1 MGVSSYDEMTIR
13 CKARCLSKSYI
24 KNKPVPY
31 GIRLYACVGWKN
43 RYLHSICDNGKGSK
57 VKMSPSQ
64 KFASN
69 IPIVKPIIKEIEKLD
84 KRKKKFSETASSQWV
99 TQMAMQT
106 YIKPDP
112 SGKRMFVMDSFY
124 GRHKVADV
132 TKIVTNGEAR
142 VICTMKLLFVNS
154 GDKSLVKYVLNHIKK
169 LSQGIWFLLWVT
181 VDGVIQKN
189 CGYIVFKDK
198 RPVLFYTN
206 DLKDTPKKRI
216 QGVNE
221 ESVRCVGGL
230 LILKRWTDEC
240 NTKSK

>member
-1 MGVSSYDEMTIR
+1 
-13 CKARCLSKSYI
+13 
-24 KNKPVPY
+24 
-31 GIRLYACVGWKN
+31 
-43 RYLHSICDNGKGSK
+43 
-57 VKMSPSQ
+57 
-64 KFASN
+64 
-69 IPIVKPIIKEIEKLD
+69 
-84 KRKKKFSETASSQWV
+84 
-99 TQMAMQT
+99 MQT
-106 YIKPDP
+106 YIQPDP

-169 LSQGIWFLLWVT
+169 LSQGTWFLLWVT

-206 DLKDTPKKRI
+206 DLKDTPTNRI
-216 QGVNE
+216 QGVTY
-221 ESVRCVGGL
+221 ESVRCVFF
-230 LILKRWTDEC
+230 T
-240 NTKSK
+240 NS